1 MLFGEKLKELRTARN
16 MSQKQLA
23 ERIGIAKSVISFYE
37 SGERFPSYEVL
48 IKIADIFHTS
58 TDYLLDIERG
68 RTIDVSG
75 LSESEI
81 AVITAMIDALKS
93 KKQ

>member
-37 SGERFPSYEVL
+37 SGDRFPSYEVL
-48 IKIADIFHTS
+48 VKIAAIFHTS
-58 TDYLLDIERG
+58 TDYLLGVERG
-68 RTIDVSG
+68 RTIDVSE
-75 LSESEI
+75 LSESDI
-81 AVITAMIDALKS
+81 ALITAMIDALKS
-93 KKQ
+93 KK

>member
-37 SGERFPSYEVL
+37 SGDRFPSYEVL
-48 IKIADIFHTS
+48 VKIAAIFHTS
-58 TDYLLDIERG
+58 TDYLLGVERG
-68 RTIDVSG
+68 RTIDVSE
-75 LSESEI
+75 LSESDI
-81 AVITAMIDALKS
+81 ALITAMIDALKT
-93 KKQ
+93 KK